1 MESFGWTI
9 LQSPVGPLMLA
20 ETEQGLV
27 NVRFHAHDAEY
38 HAHRAASRL
47 GLRPLRGG
55 LCEATAQISAYFAA
69 DLTEFTLPLDWRLTS
84 GFNARVLRL
93 LYTRVGYG
101 QTAGYG
107 ELARWTGDAGA
118 SRAVGTAMGANPLP
132 VVVPCH
138 RVVTATGDI
147 GGFGGGL
154 DTKRALLA
162 LEGVLPAP
170 LF

>member
-9 LQSPVGPLMLA
+9 LQSPIGPLMLA

-38 HAHRAASRL
+38 HAHRAGSRL
-47 GLRPLRGG
+47 GLRPMRGG

-84 GFNARVLRL
+84 GFNERVLRL
-93 LYTRVGYG
+93 LYARVGYG

-107 ELARWTGDAGA
+107 ELARWTGDPGA
-118 SRAVGTAMGANPLP
+118 SRAVGTAMGSNPLP

-154 DTKRALLA
+154 DAKRALLA